1 LSVLKINSKAKNVA
15 GNLVKELLIDKGSKV
30 D

>member
-1 LSVLKINSKAKNVA
+1 LGILKINSKAKNVA
-15 GNLVKELLIDKGSKV
+15 ETLVKELLIDKGSKV